1 MAAGNG
7 YMQYLLSIVASQ
19 GAIVSVYMDPNHPD
33 DFFSGFLEHVGP
45 RHFLMA
51 DITPWGRMDGW
62 RVLRT
67 TSALQM
73 LLGED
78 FEQRLSLLLA
88 HYGEKHTPFFDA
100 PLREEDDILY
110 RVLEKCCAE
119 KRVISLVV
127 GEDMITGRV
136 SEVNELRMKIDALSF
151 FGENAGVEQ
160 LTLREIDMV
169 CIGTGEEEM
178 YETLE
183 RISGG
188 AQLRVLRQES
198 PEDKE

>member
-7 YMQYLLSIVASQ
+7 YMQYLLALVASQ
-19 GAIVSVYMDPNHPD
+19 GAIVSVYMDPNDPEG
-33 DFFSGFLEHVGP
+33 FFSGFLEGVGP

-51 DITPWGRMDGW
+51 DVTPWGRLEGW

-67 TSALQM
+67 TSAIQM

-78 FEQRLSLLLA
+78 YEQRLSLLLA
-88 HYGEKHTPFFDA
+88 HHGDVHTPFFEA
-100 PLREEDDILY
+100 PLSDEDDILY
-110 RVLEKCCAE
+110 RVLEKCRKE
-119 KRVISLVV
+119 DRLISIVV

-136 SEVNELRMKIDALSF
+136 SEVNELRMKMNALSF
-151 FGENAGVEQ
+151 FGADAGVEQ

-169 CIGTGEEEM
+169 CIGTAEEKM

-183 RISGG
+183 RMSSG
-188 AQLRVLRQES
+188 AQLRILRREG
-198 PEDKE
+198 PEGEE

>member
-19 GAIVSVYMDPNHPD
+19 GAIVSVYMDPNDPEG
-33 DFFSGFLEHVGP
+33 FFSGYLEHVGP

-67 TSALQM
+67 TAAIQM

-78 FEQRLSLLLA
+78 YEQRLSLLLA
-88 HYGEKHTPFFDA
+88 HYGEKHVPFFDA
-100 PLREEDDILY
+100 PMREDDDILY

-119 KRVISLVV
+119 KRVISIVV

-136 SEVNELRMKIDALSF
+136 SEVNELRMKMDALSF
-151 FGENAGVEQ
+151 FGEAAGVEQ

-183 RISGG
+183 RMSGG
-188 AQLRVLRQES
+188 AQLRILRQDP